1 VAQKTLVVQVG
12 PEDRGRLKA
21 RLETGVFEHR
31 SVPHAEFSVKGEGV
45 VATLYL
51 SGKLVVQGE
60 DPSIFVER
68 FVGGDALV
76 LQSERLQREG
86 STAETAEDDDRSTVG
101 SDECGKGDFF
111 GPLVVAAVRL
121 DPRQSRGV
129 RDAGVRDSKM
139 LSDESALRLGGAL
152 RSTVPY
158 AIARLDPEE
167 YNRTHQRPGHLNA
180 MLADLHAR
188 AIREVQRPGVRVVI
202 DQFGPESLMR
212 ERLRG
217 LDIAL
222 EQRPRA
228 EVVPAVAAASLIAR
242 EEFLTALR
250 ELSGRYAVDLHKG
263 AGEPADVAAR
273 KFVELHG
280 RDALVHVAKIHFKN
294 SARV

>member
-1 VAQKTLVVQVG
+1 MAQKTLVVQVAPG
-12 PEDRGRLKA
+12 DRGRLKA
-21 RLETGVFEHR
+21 RLETGAFEHR

-45 VATLYL
+45 VATLYA

-60 DPSIFVER
+60 DPAIFVDR
-68 FVGGDALV
+68 FVGGDAALV
-76 LQSERLQREG
+76 HRERAP
-86 STAETAEDDDRSTVG
+86 AEAPDDDDRLTVG

-121 DPRQSRGV
+121 DDRQARGV
-129 RDAGVRDSKM
+129 RDAGVRDSKTV
-139 LSDESALRLGGAL
+139 SDESALRLGGAL
-152 RSTVPY
+152 RGTVPH

-167 YNRTHQRPGHLNA
+167 YNRMHQRPGQLNA

-188 AIREVQRPGVRVVI
+188 AIRGVHRPGVRVVI

-212 ERLRG
+212 ERLAG

-242 EEFLTALR
+242 EEFLMALR
-250 ELSGRYAVDLHKG
+250 DLSERYAVDLHKG
-263 AGEPADVAAR
+263 AGEPADRAAR
-273 KFVELHG
+273 RFVELHG
-280 RDALVHVAKIHFKN
+280 RDALVHVAKVHFKN
-294 SARV
+294 TARV

>member
-1 VAQKTLVVQVG
+1 MAQKTLVVQVA

-21 RLETGVFEHR
+21 RLETGAFEHR

-60 DPSIFVER
+60 DPAIFVER
-68 FVGGDALV
+68 FVGGDAALV
-76 LQSERLQREG
+76 QQRERRP
-86 STAETAEDDDRSTVG
+86 AEAPEDDDRLTVG

-121 DPRQSRGV
+121 DARQARGV
-129 RDAGVRDSKM
+129 RDAGVRDSKTV
-139 LSDESALRLGGAL
+139 SDESALRLGGAL
-152 RSTVPY
+152 RGSVPH
-158 AIARLDPEE
+158 AIARLDPDE
-167 YNRTHQRPGHLNA
+167 YNRMHQRPGQLNA

-188 AIREVQRPGVRVVI
+188 AIRELQRPGVRVVI

-212 ERLRG
+212 ERLAG
-217 LDIAL
+217 LGIAL

-242 EEFLTALR
+242 EEFLTALKD
-250 ELSGRYAVDLHKG
+250 LSERYAVDLHKG
-263 AGEPADVAAR
+263 AGEPADRAAR
-273 KFVELHG
+273 RFVELHG
-280 RDALVHVAKIHFKN
+280 RDALVHVAKVHFKN
-294 SARV
+294 TARV

>member
-1 VAQKTLVVQVG
+1 VAQKTLVVQVA
-12 PEDRGRLKA
+12 PKDRGRLKA

-45 VATLYL
+45 VATLYA

-60 DPSIFVER
+60 EPTLFVER
-68 FVGGDALV
+68 FVGADAAAVKPKVGAEEDRGDDG
-76 LQSERLQREG
+76 RL
-86 STAETAEDDDRSTVG
+86 TVG

-121 DPRQSRGV
+121 DAREARGV
-129 RDAGVRDSKM
+129 REAGVRDSKTV
-139 LSDESALRLGGAL
+139 SDESALRLGGAL
-152 RSTVPY
+152 RGSLPHAV
-158 AIARLDPEE
+158 ARLDPDE
-167 YNRTHQRPGHLNA
+167 YNRIHSRPGHLNA

-188 AIREVQRPGVRVVI
+188 AIRELHRPGVRVVI

-212 ERLRG
+212 ERLSG

-250 ELSGRYAVDLHKG
+250 ELSERFAVDLHKG
-263 AGEPADVAAR
+263 AGEPVDRAAR
-273 KFVELHG
+273 RFVALHG
-280 RDALVHVAKIHFKN
+280 RDALVHVAKLHFKN
-294 SARV
+294 SARI